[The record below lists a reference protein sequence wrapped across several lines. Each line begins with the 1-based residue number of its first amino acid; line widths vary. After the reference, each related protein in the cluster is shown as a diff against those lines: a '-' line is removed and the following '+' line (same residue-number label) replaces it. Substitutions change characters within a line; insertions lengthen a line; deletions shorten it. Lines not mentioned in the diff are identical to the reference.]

1 MRRAEIWWGE
11 LPPPVGPRP
20 VVVLTRNEVVNTI
33 GAVVVALI
41 TRTARGLP
49 TEMAIGRAE
58 GVPRPSVVNLDN
70 ILTVPRQRLVRVMG
84 QLSAG
89 RVEELDRAV
98 KIALGLE

>member
-1 MRRAEIWWGE
+1 
-11 LPPPVGPRP
+11 
-20 VVVLTRNEVVNTI
+20 VVLTRNEVVNTI

-84 QLSAG
+84 QLSAD